1 MNQALKHVPGD
12 IQFSTATAPSLSDV
26 ASVFDGP
33 IVYVGMFAKYGQ
45 SEQTL
50 NLHFAESVRGTR
62 DNLSVIDGR
71 KYIDEMKM
79 ECGASIKNATGRC
92 HEMTDNLPGHRSADD
107 QHRCIG
113 DQGGHPDLIA
123 WEVAEKLNAL

>member
-1 MNQALKHVPGD
+1 
-12 IQFSTATAPSLSDV
+12 
-26 ASVFDGP
+26 
-33 IVYVGMFAKYGQ
+33 MFAKYGLP
-45 SEQTL
+45 EQKMNL
-50 NLHFAESVRGTR
+50 NFTQSVRGTR

-71 KYIDEMKM
+71 KYIDDMKM
-79 ECGASIKNATGRC
+79 ECGSKGRFVVSQC
-92 HEMTDNLPGHRSADD
+92 LEMSDNRPGGESAVH